1 MRLKTDK
8 LGRAWQLTPK
18 ELKLAQY
25 SSSSAEEKQTNK
37 QTYTQTHKEKRA
49 NEEKEREKS
58 GRGRQ
63 LTPKELKLGSIHH
76 HQLQKNKDTNAP
88 KNTHVRKRNTQL
100 QKKHENVK

>member
-1 MRLKTDK
+1 MHIAQCSPLYWSLCAQQMRLKTDK

-63 LTPKELKLGSIHH
+63 LTPKELKLAG
-76 HQLQKNKDTNAP
+76 
-88 KNTHVRKRNTQL
+88 
-100 QKKHENVK
+100 